1 MVRGIYVSAW
11 QEWSQLSIVRQK
23 IGMYKSN
30 KKIKTL
36 LDHKFY
42 NVTELVS
49 TTNQDYLLNSI

>member
-1 MVRGIYVSAW
+1 MERGIYVSAW
-11 QEWSQLSIVRQK
+11 QEWSQLRIVRQK
-23 IGMYKSN
+23 IGMYKRN

-42 NVTELVS
+42 NVMELVS